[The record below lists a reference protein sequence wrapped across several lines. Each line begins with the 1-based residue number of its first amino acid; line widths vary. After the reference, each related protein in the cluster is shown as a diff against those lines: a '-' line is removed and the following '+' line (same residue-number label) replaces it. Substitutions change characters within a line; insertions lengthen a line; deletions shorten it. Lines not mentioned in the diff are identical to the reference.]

1 MRFHAVTLQLNIRQ
15 FIHSFSDALDLV
27 GIDEVQHGKRVA
39 FMACECARAMDLSSD
54 QIKTLYHAALLHDC
68 GVSSTQTH
76 RNLVS
81 ELEWSGSQEHCIR
94 GERLLQQCNLL
105 SDLSSIVRYHHTHWR
120 GLPSSLDLETAL
132 LSNLIYLADRV
143 DALIAQHDS
152 MDILSMRD
160 DILNTIAQYEGDFF
174 SPELVTYFLNIA
186 ASEYFWLMLD
196 SRHLIRYILEQEQY
210 AVAQEVDRNTFLE
223 LAMIFAE

>member
-1 MRFHAVTLQLNIRQ
+1 MFLMKKIFVALLLKKRRFLAVILQLNIRQ

-105 SDLSSIVRYHHTHWR
+105 SDLSSIIRHHHTHWQD
-120 GLPSSLDLETAL
+120 LPASLAPETAL
-132 LSNLIYLADRV
+132 LSNLIYLTDRV
-143 DALIAQHDS
+143 DALIAQHDA
-152 MDILSMRD
+152 MDILSMRQ
-160 DILNTIAQYEGDFF
+160 DILDTIAQYLGIFF
-174 SPELVTYFLNIA
+174 APELVRYFQDTA
-186 ASEYFWLMLD
+186 ASEYFWLMLAPQ
-196 SRHLIRYILEQEQY
+196 HLTRYILEQEQSEEP
-210 AVAQEVDRNTFLE
+210 Q
-223 LAMIFAE
+223 